1 VLTGRSPVPPRAE
14 WDGFLAA
21 VPEGGERTARHIRN
35 IRDLE
40 ARGATVLAMSADVA
54 DVAQMRAVV
63 DAAVERFGGIDVAV
77 HGAGVQDSRFFNFA
91 HLLDRE
97 QCDAHLAAKIR
108 GFHVLQEVLAG
119 HCPDRRITLS
129 SLAAV
134 LGGMTLA
141 PYAAANAGLDAYLRV
156 ARTRGEG
163 RWVTVDWDTWN
174 VDAERLDT
182 HGPTVHDFAMVPE
195 EAVDIF
201 ERTLAAGDRTGHI
214 VISTGS
220 LEARVAQWVIGD
232 VTAGDEASD
241 ADERHPRPNLN
252 VAFEPPAEG
261 TEATLAEI
269 WSAVLGIEPVGAD
282 DNFFEL
288 GGHSLVAIKL
298 TTRIRKAMQT
308 SIPVTALLEYPTV
321 RQLAALI
328 EEGA

>member
-1 VLTGRSPVPPRAE
+1 VP
-14 WDGFLAA
+14 DGA
-21 VPEGGERTARHIRN
+21 ERTARHIRN

-40 ARGATVLAMSADVA
+40 ARGATVLAGSADVA
-54 DVAQMRAVV
+54 DAAAMRAVV
-63 DAAVERFGGIDVAV
+63 DAAVERFGGIDVVV
-77 HGAGVQDSRFFNFA
+77 HGAGVQDSRYFNFA

-97 QCDAHLAAKIR
+97 SCDAHLAAKIR

-134 LGGMTLA
+134 LGGMTLG
-141 PYAAANAGLDAYLRV
+141 PYAAANAGLDAYLRA

-163 RWVTVDWDTWN
+163 LWVTVDWDTWN
-174 VDAERLDT
+174 VDADRLDS
-182 HGPTVHDFAMVPE
+182 HGPTVQDFAMVPA
-195 EAVDIF
+195 EAVDVF
-201 ERTLAAGDRTGHI
+201 ERALAAGDRVGHI
-214 VISTGS
+214 VISTGR
-220 LEARVAQWVIGD
+220 LEPRIAQWVIGD
-232 VTAGDEASD
+232 VTAGEDGSD
-241 ADERHPRPNLN
+241 ADGGERHPRPNLG
-252 VAFEPPAEG
+252 VAFEPPQEG
-261 TEATLAEI
+261 TEATLAGI

-321 RQLAALI
+321 RQLATLI